1 MMRRRPT
8 KQENRMLMSTDRIL
22 VSHVGSLPR
31 AETLSDLLIR
41 QEAGE
46 TIDADELARQVE
58 AATAHVIAK
67 QVEAG
72 VDVGNDGEQSRVG
85 FQTYVPRCLCGFGGE
100 SKRPPA
106 RDQLEFPSY
115 VRQTAMRF
123 PHSAR
128 VANAPAALSD
138 VQYVN
143 SAPIQEDA
151 ARLKRMGGRFS
162 ECFMT
167 APSPGI
173 VATTMINQH
182 YDSHEAYL
190 MALAKALSNE
200 YRAIYDAGLILQID
214 SPDLAMERHR
224 FFGQLTDTEFLRQLE
239 LHIAGINLGI
249 EGIPADRIRL
259 HVCWGNNDGP
269 HLYDIPMAAIL
280 PALYRANVGALSIE
294 FANPR
299 HQHEYDALRN
309 HKLPKDMLLMPG
321 VLDTTTNFVEHPELV
336 ARRLQEAVSVVGDR
350 ERVIAG
356 TDCGFGTFAGREY
369 VADEIVWVKLA
380 AAAEGARIAS
390 RRLWGR
396 ADG

>member
-1 MMRRRPT
+1 
-8 KQENRMLMSTDRIL
+8 MLMSTDRIL

-31 AETLSDLLIR
+31 AERLTDLLIR

-46 TIDADELARQVE
+46 AIDAAELAREVE
-58 AATAHVIAK
+58 TATAHVIAK

-72 VDVGNDGEQSRVG
+72 IDVGNDGEQSRVA

-115 VRQTAMRF
+115 VRQSAARF
-123 PHSAR
+123 PHTAR
-128 VANAPAALSD
+128 AMNAPAALSE
-138 VQYVN
+138 VRYVN
-143 SAPIQEDA
+143 SAPIKQDA
-151 ARLKRMGGRFS
+151 ERLKRMGGRFR

-173 VATTMINQH
+173 VATTMLNQH

-190 MALAKALSNE
+190 MALANALASE
-200 YRAIYDAGLILQID
+200 YRAIHDAGLILQID
-214 SPDLAMERHR
+214 APDLAMERHR
-224 FFGQLTDTEFLRQLE
+224 FFDGLTDAEFMRQLE
-239 LHIAGINLGI
+239 LHVAAINVGI
-249 EGIPADRIRL
+249 EGIPRDRIRL

-269 HLYDIPMAAIL
+269 HIYDIAMAAIL

-309 HKLPKDMLLMPG
+309 NPLPAHMLLMPG

-336 ARRLQEAVSVVGDR
+336 ARRLEEAVSVVGDR

-369 VADEIVWVKLA
+369 VAEEIVWVKLA

-396 ADG
+396 AGG

>member
-1 MMRRRPT
+1 
-8 KQENRMLMSTDRIL
+8 MSTDRIL
-22 VSHVGSLPR
+22 VSHVGSLTR
-31 AETLSDLLIR
+31 NETLSDLLIR

-46 TIDADELARQVE
+46 AIDTAELGRQV
-58 AATAHVIAK
+58 AMATVNVIDK
-67 QVEAG
+67 QVKAG

-106 RDQLEFPSY
+106 RDQIEFPSY
-115 VRQTAMRF
+115 VRQAAARF
-123 PHSAR
+123 PHMAR
-128 VANAPAALSD
+128 AMNAPAALSD

-143 SAPIQEDA
+143 GAPIMEDA
-151 ARLKRMGGRFS
+151 ARLRRLGGGFS

-173 VATTMINQH
+173 VATTMLNQH
-182 YDSHEAYL
+182 YESHEAYL
-190 MALAKALSNE
+190 TALARALASE
-200 YRAIYDAGLILQID
+200 YRAIFDAGLILQID
-214 SPDLAMERHR
+214 APDLAMERHR
-224 FFGQLTDTEFLRQLE
+224 FFDHLTDADFLRQLE
-239 LHIAGINLGI
+239 LHIAAINFGI
-249 EGIPADRIRL
+249 EGIPRDRVRL

-269 HLYDIPMAAIL
+269 HVHDVAMAAIL
-280 PALYRANVGALSIE
+280 PELYHANVGALSIE

-299 HQHEYDALRN
+299 HQHEYDAIRN
-309 HKLPKDMLLMPG
+309 NPLPEHMLLMPG
-321 VLDTTTNFVEHPELV
+321 VLDTTTNIVEHPELV
-336 ARRLQEAVSVVGDR
+336 ARRLEEAVSAIGDR

-369 VADEIVWVKLA
+369 VAEDVVWAKLA

-396 ADG
+396 AGT

>member
-1 MMRRRPT
+1 
-8 KQENRMLMSTDRIL
+8 MLMSSDRIL

-31 AETLSDLLIR
+31 PEMLSDLLIR

-46 TIDADELARQVE
+46 TIDAAELARQVE
-58 AATAHVIAK
+58 MATAHVIDK
-67 QVEAG
+67 QVDAG
-72 VDVGNDGEQSRVG
+72 VDLGNDGEQSRVG
-85 FQTYVPRCLCGFGGE
+85 FQTYVPRCLCGCGGE

-115 VRQTAMRF
+115 VRQVARRF
-123 PHSAR
+123 PHTAR
-128 VANAPAALSD
+128 AMNAPAALSE
-138 VQYVN
+138 VRYVN
-143 SAPIQEDA
+143 SAPINEDA
-151 ARLKRMGGRFS
+151 ARLRRMGGRFS

-173 VATTMINQH
+173 VATTMLNQY

-190 MALAKALSNE
+190 TALAKSLSNE
-200 YRAIYDAGLILQID
+200 YRAIHDAGLILQID
-214 SPDLAMERHR
+214 APDLAMERQR
-224 FFGQLTDTEFLRQLE
+224 FFDHLTEAEFLRQLE
-239 LHIAGINLGI
+239 LHVAAINLGI
-249 EGIPADRIRL
+249 EGIPRDRIRL

-269 HLYDIPMAAIL
+269 HIYDIAMASIL
-280 PALYRANVGALSIE
+280 PELYRANVGALSIE

-299 HQHEYDALRN
+299 HQHEYGALRDN
-309 HKLPKDMLLMPG
+309 KLPAHMLLMPG

-336 ARRLQEAVSVVGDR
+336 ARRLEEAVAAVGDR

-369 VADEIVWVKLA
+369 VAEEIVWVKLA

-390 RRLWGR
+390 LRLWGR
-396 ADG
+396 AGR

>member
-1 MMRRRPT
+1 
-8 KQENRMLMSTDRIL
+8 MLMSTDRIL

-31 AETLSDLLIR
+31 GEILSDLLIR

-46 TIDADELARQVE
+46 TIDIAELARQVE
-58 AATAHVIAK
+58 MATAHVIGK
-67 QVEAG
+67 QVESG

-85 FQTYVPRCLCGFGGE
+85 FQTYVPRCLCGFGGA

-106 RDQLEFPSY
+106 RDLLQFPSY
-115 VRQTAMRF
+115 VRQSAARF
-123 PHSAR
+123 PHTAR
-128 VANAPAALSD
+128 AMNAPAALSE
-138 VQYVN
+138 VWYVN
-143 SAPIQEDA
+143 SAPIKEDA

-173 VATTMINQH
+173 VATTMLNQH

-190 MALAKALSNE
+190 TALAKALSSE
-200 YRAIYDAGLILQID
+200 YRAIHDAGLILQID
-214 SPDLAMERHR
+214 APDLAMERHR
-224 FFGQLTDTEFLRQLE
+224 FFDDLDETGFLRQLE
-239 LHIAGINLGI
+239 RHIAAINLGI
-249 EGIPADRIRL
+249 EGIPRDRIRL
-259 HVCWGNNDGP
+259 HVCWGNNDAP
-269 HLYDIPMAAIL
+269 HIYDIAMAAIL
-280 PALYRANVGALSIE
+280 PALYQANVGALSIE

-309 HKLPKDMLLMPG
+309 NPLPAHMLLMPG

-336 ARRLQEAVSVVGDR
+336 ARRLEEAVSAVGDR

-369 VADEIVWVKLA
+369 VAEEVVWVKLA

-396 ADG
+396 ADV

>member
-1 MMRRRPT
+1 
-8 KQENRMLMSTDRIL
+8 MLMSSDRIL

-31 AETLSDLLIR
+31 PDILSDLLIR

-46 TIDADELARQVE
+46 TIDTAELARQIE
-58 AATAHVIAK
+58 MATARVIDK

-85 FQTYVPRCLCGFGGE
+85 FQTYVPRCLCGFGGA
-100 SKRPPA
+100 SKRPQA
-106 RDQLEFPSY
+106 RDQHEFPSY
-115 VRQTAMRF
+115 VRQVAQRF
-123 PHSAR
+123 PHMAR
-128 VANAPAALSD
+128 AMNAPAAVSD
-138 VQYVN
+138 VRYVN
-143 SAPIQEDA
+143 SAPIKEDA
-151 ARLKRMGGRFS
+151 ARLKRMGGRFR

-173 VATTMINQH
+173 VATTMLNQH

-190 MALAKALSNE
+190 SALAKALANE
-200 YRAIYDAGLILQID
+200 YRAIHDAGLVLQID
-214 SPDLAMERHR
+214 APDLAMERHR
-224 FFGQLTDTEFLRQLE
+224 FFDDLTEANFLRQIE
-239 LHIAGINLGI
+239 LHVAAINLGI
-249 EGIPADRIRL
+249 EGIPRDRIRL

-269 HLYDIPMAAIL
+269 HIYDVALASIL
-280 PALYRANVGALSIE
+280 PELYRANVGALSIE
-294 FANPR
+294 FSNPR
-299 HQHEYDALRN
+299 HQHEYDALRD
-309 HKLPKDMLLMPG
+309 HPLPAHMLLMPG

-336 ARRLQEAVSVVGDR
+336 ARRLEEAVAVVGDR

-369 VADEIVWVKLA
+369 VAEEIVWVKLA

-396 ADG
+396 APEKE

>member
-1 MMRRRPT
+1 
-8 KQENRMLMSTDRIL
+8 MLMSTDRIL

-31 AETLSDLLIR
+31 PEHLSDLLIR

-46 TIDADELARQVE
+46 AIDAAELAAEVE
-58 AATAHVIAK
+58 RATAHVIAK
-67 QVEAG
+67 QAAAG
-72 VDVGNDGEQSRVG
+72 VDIGNDGEQSRVG
-85 FQTYVPRCLCGFGGE
+85 FQTYVPRCMCGFGGE

-106 RDQLEFPSY
+106 RDQIEFPSF

-128 VANAPAALSD
+128 VANAPAALSE
-138 VQYVN
+138 VRYVDG
-143 SAPIQEDA
+143 APIKQDA
-151 ARLKRMGGRFS
+151 TRLERMGTSFS

-190 MALAKALSNE
+190 TALAQALSHE
-200 YRAIYDAGLILQID
+200 YRAIHDAGMVLQID
-214 SPDLAMERHR
+214 APDLAMERHR
-224 FFGQLTDTEFLRQLE
+224 FFGHLDDRAFLQQLE
-239 LHIAGINLGI
+239 LHIAAINLGI
-249 EGIPADRIRL
+249 EGIPRDRVRL

-269 HLYDIPMAAIL
+269 HIHDIAMSAIL
-280 PALYRANVGALSIE
+280 PALYHAKVGALSIE

-299 HQHEYDALRN
+299 HQHEYDALRGN
-309 HKLPKDMLLMPG
+309 KLPAHMLLMPG
-321 VLDTTTNFVEHPELV
+321 VLDTTTNFVEHPEVV
-336 ARRLQEAVSVVGDR
+336 ARRLQEAVSAVGDR

-390 RRLWGR
+390 GRLWGR
-396 ADG
+396 ASG

>member
-1 MMRRRPT
+1 
-8 KQENRMLMSTDRIL
+8 MLMSTDRIL

-31 AETLSDLLIR
+31 AEHLTDLLIR
-41 QEAGE
+41 QEAGQ
-46 TIDADELARQVE
+46 TIDTADLAREVE
-58 AATAHVIAK
+58 TATAHVIGK
-67 QVEAG
+67 QLEAG

-115 VRQTAMRF
+115 VRQSAARF
-123 PHSAR
+123 PHMAR
-128 VANAPAALSD
+128 AMNAPAALSD
-138 VQYVN
+138 VRYVN
-143 SAPIQEDA
+143 SAPIKQDA
-151 ARLKRMGGRFS
+151 ERLKRMGGQFR

-173 VATTMINQH
+173 VATTMLNQH

-190 MALAKALSNE
+190 VALAKALSNE
-200 YRAIYDAGLILQID
+200 YRAIHDSGLILQID
-214 SPDLAMERHR
+214 APDLAMERHR
-224 FFGQLTDTEFLRQLE
+224 FFDGLADAEFLRQLE
-239 LHIAGINLGI
+239 LHIAAINLGI
-249 EGIPADRIRL
+249 EDIPRDRIRL

-269 HLYDIPMAAIL
+269 HIYDVAMAAIL
-280 PALYRANVGALSIE
+280 PELYRANVGALSIE

-299 HQHEYDALRN
+299 HQHEYDALRTN
-309 HKLPKDMLLMPG
+309 PLPAHMLLMPG

-336 ARRLQEAVSVVGDR
+336 ARRIEEAVSAVGDR

-369 VADEIVWVKLA
+369 VAEEIVWVKLA

-396 ADG
+396 AGK

>member
-1 MMRRRPT
+1 
-8 KQENRMLMSTDRIL
+8 MLMSSDRIL

-31 AETLSDLLIR
+31 AEALSDLLIR

-46 TIDADELARQVE
+46 AIDAAELARQVE
-58 AATAHVIAK
+58 TATAYVIDK

-106 RDQLEFPSY
+106 RDQIEFPTY
-115 VRQTAMRF
+115 ARQMAMRF

-128 VANAPAALSD
+128 VTNAPAAVSD

-143 SAPIQEDA
+143 SAPINEDA
-151 ARLKRMGGRFS
+151 ARLKRMGSRFS

-173 VATTMINQH
+173 VATTMLNQH
-182 YDSHEAYL
+182 YESHEAYL
-190 MALAKALSNE
+190 TALAKALSNE
-200 YRAIYDAGLILQID
+200 YRAIHDAGLVLQID

-224 FFGQLTDTEFLRQLE
+224 FFGHLEEAAFLKQLE
-239 LHIAGINLGI
+239 LHIAAINMGI
-249 EGIPADRIRL
+249 EGIPRDRIRL

-269 HLYDIPMAAIL
+269 HVYDIAMATIL
-280 PALYRANVGALSIE
+280 PELYRANVGALSIE

-299 HQHEYDALRN
+299 HQHEYDALRTN
-309 HKLPKDMLLMPG
+309 PLPAHMLLIPG
-321 VLDTTTNFVEHPELV
+321 VLDTTTNFVEHPEVV
-336 ARRLQEAVSVVGDR
+336 ARRLEEAVSVVGDR

-369 VADEIVWVKLA
+369 VAEEIVWVKLA

-396 ADG
+396 AGK

>member
-1 MMRRRPT
+1 MIVRRP
-8 KQENRMLMSTDRIL
+8 KQETHMLMSTDRIL

-31 AETLSDLLIR
+31 PATLSELLIC

-46 TIDADELARQVE
+46 TIDTAELARQVE
-58 AATAHVIAK
+58 TATAHVIGK

-100 SKRPPA
+100 SRRPPA

-115 VRQTAMRF
+115 VRQMAMRF

-128 VANAPAALSD
+128 VSNAPAALSD
-138 VQYVN
+138 VRYVN
-143 SAPIQEDA
+143 SAPINEDA
-151 ARLKRMGGRFS
+151 ARLKRMGSRFS
-162 ECFMT
+162 ECFIT

-173 VATTMINQH
+173 VATTMLNQH

-190 MALAKALSNE
+190 TALAKALSNE
-200 YRAIYDAGLILQID
+200 YRAIHNAGMILQID
-214 SPDLAMERHR
+214 APDLAMERHR
-224 FFGQLTDTEFLRQLE
+224 FFGHLKEVEFFQQLE
-239 LHIAGINLGI
+239 LHIAAINSGI
-249 EGIPADRIRL
+249 EGIPRDRIRL

-269 HLYDIPMAAIL
+269 HIHDIAMAAIL
-280 PALYRANVGALSIE
+280 PELYRANVGALSIE

-309 HKLPKDMLLMPG
+309 SPLPAHMLLMPG

-336 ARRLQEAVSVVGDR
+336 ARRLEEAVSVVGDR

-369 VADEIVWVKLA
+369 VAEEIVWVKLA

-390 RRLWGR
+390 DRLWGR
-396 ADG
+396 TGR

>member
-1 MMRRRPT
+1 
-8 KQENRMLMSTDRIL
+8 MLMSTDRVL

-31 AETLSDLLIR
+31 SEILSDLLIR

-46 TIDADELARQVE
+46 AIDTAELARQVE
-58 AATAHVIAK
+58 LATAHVIGK

-85 FQTYVPRCLCGFGGE
+85 FQTYVPRCLCGFGGQ
-100 SKRPPA
+100 SSRPPA

-115 VRQTAMRF
+115 VRQMAKRF

-128 VANAPAALSD
+128 VTNAPAALSD
-138 VQYVN
+138 VRYVN
-143 SAPIQEDA
+143 SAPINEDT
-151 ARLKRMGGRFS
+151 ARLKRMGGGFS

-173 VATTMINQH
+173 VATTMLNQH

-200 YRAIYDAGLILQID
+200 YRAIHDAGLILQID

-224 FFGQLTDTEFLRQLE
+224 FFGHLMDAEFLGQLE
-239 LHIAGINLGI
+239 LHIAAINLGI
-249 EGIPADRIRL
+249 AGIPRDRIRL

-269 HLYDIPMAAIL
+269 HIHDIAMAAIL
-280 PALYRANVGALSIE
+280 PELYRADVGALSIE

-299 HQHEYDALRN
+299 HQHEYDALRT
-309 HKLPKDMLLMPG
+309 HPLPAHMLLMPG

-336 ARRLQEAVSVVGDR
+336 ARRLTEAVSAVGDR

-369 VADEIVWVKLA
+369 VAEEIVWVKLA

-390 RRLWGR
+390 SRLWGR
-396 ADG
+396 AGE

>member
-1 MMRRRPT
+1 
-8 KQENRMLMSTDRIL
+8 MLMSTDRIL

-31 AETLSDLLIR
+31 AERLTYLLIR

-46 TIDADELARQVE
+46 TIDTTELAREVE
-58 AATAHVIAK
+58 TATAHVTGK

-85 FQTYVPRCLCGFGGE
+85 FQTYVPRCLCGFGGA

-106 RDQLEFPSY
+106 RDQREFPSY
-115 VRQTAMRF
+115 ARQAAMRF

-128 VANAPAALSD
+128 VVNAPAALSE
-138 VQYVN
+138 VRYVN
-143 SAPIQEDA
+143 SAPIKEDA
-151 ARLKRMGGRFS
+151 ARLKRLGGGFG

-173 VATTMINQH
+173 VATTMLNQH

-190 MALAKALSNE
+190 MALAKALSGE
-200 YRAIYDAGLILQID
+200 YRAIHDAGLILQID
-214 SPDLAMERHR
+214 APDLAMERHR
-224 FFGQLTDTEFLRQLE
+224 FFDGLTDAEFLRQLE
-239 LHIAGINLGI
+239 LH
-249 EGIPADRIRL
+249 
-259 HVCWGNNDGP
+259 V
-269 HLYDIPMAAIL
+269 AAIL
-280 PALYRANVGALSIE
+280 PELYRANVGGLSIE

-299 HQHEYDALRN
+299 HQHEYDALRSN
-309 HKLPKDMLLMPG
+309 PLPAHMLLMPG

-336 ARRLQEAVSVVGDR
+336 ARRLEEAVSAVGDR

-369 VADEIVWVKLA
+369 VAEEIVWVKLA

-396 ADG
+396 GAPAAPVGGR

>member
-1 MMRRRPT
+1 
-8 KQENRMLMSTDRIL
+8 MLMSTDRIL

-31 AETLSDLLIR
+31 SERLSDLLIR

-46 TIDADELARQVE
+46 TIDAAALAREVE
-58 AATAHVIAK
+58 SATAHVIAK
-67 QVEAG
+67 QVAAG

-106 RDQLEFPSY
+106 RDQIEFPSF

-128 VANAPAALSD
+128 VANAPAALSEVRYID
-138 VQYVN
+138 G
-143 SAPIQEDA
+143 APIKQDA
-151 ARLKRMGGRFS
+151 ARLERMGTAFR

-190 MALAKALSNE
+190 TALAQALSHE
-200 YRAIYDAGLILQID
+200 YRAIHDAGMILQID
-214 SPDLAMERHR
+214 APDLAMERHR
-224 FFGQLTDTEFLRQLE
+224 FFGHLDDAAFLQQLD
-239 LHIAGINLGI
+239 LHIAAINLGI
-249 EGIPADRIRL
+249 EGIPRDRVRL

-269 HLYDIPMAAIL
+269 HIHDIAMSAIL
-280 PALYRANVGALSIE
+280 PALYQANVGALSIE

-309 HKLPKDMLLMPG
+309 NPLPAHMLLMPG
-321 VLDTTTNFVEHPELV
+321 VLDTTTNFVEHPEVV
-336 ARRLQEAVSVVGDR
+336 ARRLQEAVSAVGDR

-390 RRLWGR
+390 QRLWGG
-396 ADG
+396 ASG